1 MKQIATKW
9 STSDHSVWS
18 RFGHAAVIHQ
28 WADEIKTA
36 LVQKATVDTWSLVGH
51 AVFIEHADIE
61 ESFILASQIAS
72 HAGLSIKRVSSD
84 DLFGGAA
91 AGIDLV
97 SEPPGLIYLE
107 PGDWSTEI
115 DPKGDGDQNQLLANV
130 QEQVEKF
137 IRGFDPAAPIL
148 VVTSGEKYQCL
159 ADRFR
164 SRGLFDRRFEVRPL
178 TLLERGNLF
187 LDDLGREICGGALL
201 DYPARVGQLLDIEL
215 DDKRRQGLATM
226 SLKRKATRENR
237 KLEFVDLVQAGV
249 HGTAESDPA
258 RDQTPEYLRR
268 TAVHEAGHAAIAILD
283 SAGKNIPDYA
293 AVGITGAFTGVVAES
308 YTFRMNKEIDQIAAR
323 HRIRIC
329 LAGRAAEEVVFGCHE
344 IGTRGLT
351 NDLENAT
358 TMTTRMFATCGM
370 QLDIDDRRCSGDNLA
385 VVIDTPSPSEMAH
398 VENLT
403 RQFLGI
409 QYRAVL
415 MLLEQNRELLDAIAE
430 ALLEQQFLSQEALS
444 TIVRGKI
451 RDGAQDARTNGASV
465 TTCTAELDLTT

>member
-1 MKQIATKW
+1 MKQIMAIC
-9 STSDHSVWS
+9 SAPEHSAWN
-18 RFGHAAVIHQ
+18 RYGHASVILQ
-28 WADEIKTA
+28 WAGEIKAA
-36 LVQKATVDTWSLVGH
+36 LTTRASADTWSLVGR

-61 ESFILASQIAS
+61 ESFIVSSEIAS
-72 HAGLSIKRVSSD
+72 HAGLSIRRVSSD
-84 DLFGGAA
+84 ELFGSAV

-97 SEPPGLIYLE
+97 TEPPGLIYLE
-107 PGDWSTEI
+107 PGDWSTEV
-115 DPKGDGDQNQLLANV
+115 DLKGDAEQNQLLTSV
-130 QEQVEKF
+130 QEQVEAF
-137 IRGFDPAAPIL
+137 IRGFDPTAPVLI
-148 VVTSGEKYQCL
+148 VTSGEKYQCL

-164 SRGLFDRRFEVRPL
+164 SRGLFDRRFEVQSL
-178 TLLERGNLF
+178 TFLERGNLF
-187 LDDLGREICGGALL
+187 LDDLGREICGSSLL
-201 DYPARVGQLLDIEL
+201 DYPARV
-215 DDKRRQGLATM
+215 DDKRRQGLAIM
-226 SLKRKATRENR
+226 SLKRNATKESR

-258 RDQTPEYLRR
+258 SDQTPEYLKR

-293 AVGITGAFTGVVAES
+293 AIGIGGSFTGVVAES
-308 YTFRMNKEIDQIAAR
+308 YAFRMNREIDQIAVR

-344 IGTRGLT
+344 IGTRGLI

-370 QLDIDDRRCSGDNLA
+370 QLDIDDRRCSSDNLA

-398 VENLT
+398 VESLT

-415 MLLEQNRELLDAIAE
+415 ALLEENRDLLDAIAE
-430 ALLEQQFLSQEALS
+430 ALLEQQFLSQESISA
-444 TIVRGKI
+444 IVQRKPP
-451 RDGAQDARTNGASV
+451 ARVQHGVELRAPV
-465 TTCTAELDLTT
+465 IELTAELDLPT